1 MYQVSR
7 GIYRELS
14 PYIATGRRGH
24 EAVLSACERSVERLA
39 TDRHYFAQPAR
50 SLFREIRVH
59 FAIGEQA
66 RVWAVVRDYL
76 ATADRAVAT
85 LTTNGRDAFGNR
97 LQCRASTRRGTPCRR
112 MPSAANGYCP
122 SHQHLTETEE
132 IELTRAA

>member
-7 GIYRELS
+7 GIYRELRPS
-14 PYIATGRRGH
+14 IATGRRGH
-24 EAVLSACERSVERLA
+24 EAVLSACERAVERLA

-59 FAIGEQA
+59 FPICDQA
-66 RVWAVVRDYL
+66 RVWAIVRDYL
-76 ATADRAVAT
+76 AAADHAVAV

-112 MPSAANGYCP
+112 MPSAPNGYCP
-122 SHQHLTETEE
+122 SHQHLAETEE
-132 IELTRAA
+132 IELTPAA

>member
-1 MYQVSR
+1 MYQASR

-14 PYIATGRRGH
+14 PHIATGRRGH
-24 EAVLSACERSVERLA
+24 EAVLCACERSVERLA

-59 FAIGEQA
+59 FPIGEQA

-112 MPSAANGYCP
+112 MPSAPNGYCP
-122 SHQHLTETEE
+122 SHQHLSETEE